1 MEFHFRF
8 WFMLFGCLISIGCG
22 PASPPV
28 WNKDSRSFFY
38 AQTDGSVHQYDLD
51 KMASRTL
58 LGPGQQQPR
67 QVALGPKVPAIC
79 FAQAALGADSGA
91 AQVGFAS
98 LLNAELSWSKLEV
111 WGDPNARRDICPVS
125 CYWCPTGRRV
135 LLWYQQSAAVP
146 GLIKSATPFGRFA
159 VYDVTTHKLSEL
171 TTATPAVILGQVIN
185 ASPIC
190 PDGSGYVA
198 MKLADT
204 GPRLFFVTW
213 DGWEYPLAMD
223 EEIEALLILM
233 ADTKTDDSYKM
244 QKFFP
249 LPQGTW
255 SNNVL
260 KFSLRDGTV
269 VIEPKSRKVSMQP
282 LTERQQK
289 EFEQIAAAD
298 SADAPW
304 RTIQVAAFQ
313 GDRFSLHARM
323 NMGTARIDLVDSQE
337 DRRRVILE
345 GTFPIMYFIHHLFPS
360 PDGKHILVSLIERP
374 GPRTWIH
381 VINSDGTIL
390 AKVDQG
396 PLDPKSDEK

>member
-1 MEFHFRF
+1 MESPCRF
-8 WFMLFGCLISIGCG
+8 WFVFLGCLIAIGCG

-38 AQTDGSVHQYDLD
+38 SNTDGSVHQFDLD

-58 LGPGQQQPR
+58 LGPGQQLPR
-67 QVALGPKVPAIC
+67 HVALGPNIAAIS
-79 FAQAALGADSGA
+79 FAQAALGAESGA

-98 LLNAELSWSKLEV
+98 LPNAEISWSKLEV

-159 VYDVTTHKLSEL
+159 VYDVTAHKLSEL

-190 PDGSGYVA
+190 PDGSGYLA
-198 MKLADT
+198 MKLADK

-213 DGWEYPLAMD
+213 DGWEYPLALD

-244 QKFFP
+244 QKLFP

-269 VIEPKSRKVSMQP
+269 VIDPKSRRVSMQQ
-282 LTERQQK
+282 LTERQQR
-289 EFEQIAAAD
+289 EFEHITAAD
-298 SADAPW
+298 STDAPW
-304 RTIQVAAFQ
+304 RTIQAAAFQ
-313 GDRFSLHARM
+313 GDRFALHARL
-323 NMGTARIDLVDSQE
+323 NKGTARIDLVDFKE
-337 DRRRVILE
+337 DRRRVVLE
-345 GTFPIMYFIHHLFPS
+345 GTFPLNYFIHHLFPS
-360 PDGKHILVSLIERP
+360 PDGKLILASVIERP
-374 GPRTWIH
+374 GTRTWIH
-381 VINSDGTIL
+381 VINADGTIL
-390 AKVDQG
+390 TKVDQG
-396 PLDPKSDEK
+396 PLIPRAEEK